1 MKGVMRFMQGFLL
14 GGLLGASL
22 ALLLTPASGEQ
33 LRKQMQDE
41 ARRIQSEVTQAASDR
56 RHDLEQQLAALRAP
70 QK

>member
-1 MKGVMRFMQGFLL
+1 MKGVMSFMQGFLL

-41 ARRIQSEVTQAASDR
+41 ARRIQSEVTQAANDR

-70 QK
+70 NK